1 MAALF
6 RYAEQDTFISL
17 RAFDQLDR
25 SKPPR
30 FIRGI
35 RVNGSTDAIVRE
47 ASIAAEDAAQSDE
60 PVVFCPP
67 IATFVGPWKAAVT
80 DLANGLTLSV
90 ELDEGDPD
98 AARHRLEGIL
108 GPVTIIV
115 RSGSDWAD
123 AATGEVKPKVHLHWR
138 LSEPTTTQD
147 EHDRLRQAR
156 VIATLLAGADPTATP
171 VAHPLRWPGSWNLK
185 RADRPRMATIA
196 VLNEAAEINLG
207 DALEALETA
216 MEAAGTASHADMA
229 GGATG
234 ASSTPEARLSDVR
247 SAMAAIPND
256 PEIYDYKG
264 WVRMGIAVWR
274 ATGGAPEGFE
284 IWDNWSR
291 LSDKYGVKD
300 KTEDTWRRIAASMQ
314 GPRESTRGAGAIFF
328 LAASAGWVRPFPF
341 GSNARRPADDDALGA
356 DGGTGS
362 EDAPARPY
370 LLSMR
375 DLDARPPPEWL
386 VAGLIP
392 ERSLIVP
399 FGPPKSGK
407 TFIVLSFCLHVA
419 AGLPWFGMTVK
430 QGAVVYIAGEGAGG
444 LSVRLRA
451 MRSRY
456 GIEIDVPFWVRE
468 RAVNFRIEGE
478 VTELATMI
486 RATVG
491 EEVIAMVV
499 IDTLA
504 RAMPGADENS
514 AQEVGIVIAGCDRL
528 RDVLG
533 CAVVAVHH
541 SGKDAAKGA
550 RGTSALRG
558 AWDTALEITG
568 TGKRTTMT
576 VVDQKEAEAGNH
588 LIFKMEVV
596 SVGIGRT
603 SLVPMLDETGAEGG
617 YHGDDTVRFD
627 AVPSGRAG
635 VALKTLRDLMSGPES
650 AILPPLSGLP
660 SDNTLRGVHFEIW
673 RRAFYEK
680 MPGEQQSKRKLMF
693 WRASQKLL
701 QTNLIGIKEPWVWLI

>member
-1 MAALF
+1 MAVLF

-30 FIRGI
+30 FIRGV
-35 RVNGSTDAIVRE
+35 RVNGSIDVIVRE
-47 ASIAAEDAAQSDE
+47 AAIAAEDAAQSDE
-60 PVVFCPP
+60 PIVFCPP
-67 IATFVGPWKAAVT
+67 IATFVGPWKAGVA

-98 AARHRLEGIL
+98 AARYRLEGIL

-123 AATGEVKPKVHLHWR
+123 ATTGEVKPKVHLHWR

-185 RADRPRMATIA
+185 RSDRPRMATIA

-229 GGATG
+229 GGATA

-300 KTEDTWRRIAASMQ
+300 KTEDTWRRIAASMK
-314 GPRESTRGAGAIFF
+314 GPRESTRGAGTIFF

-341 GSNARRPADDDALGA
+341 GSNARRPANDDSLGA
-356 DGGTGS
+356 DGGAGG
-362 EDAPARPY
+362 EEAPARPY

-407 TFIVLSFCLHVA
+407 TFVVLSFCLHVA

-430 QGAVVYIAGEGAGG
+430 QGAVVYIAGEGTGG

-451 MRSRY
+451 MRSRH
-456 GIEIDVPFWVRE
+456 GIEIDVPFWIRE

-568 TGKRTTMT
+568 TGKRITMT
-576 VVDQKEAEAGNH
+576 VVDQKEAEAGSS

-603 SLVPMLDETGAEGG
+603 SLVPILDDGDDTGG
-617 YHGDDTVRFD
+617 DTVRFD
-627 AVPSGRAG
+627 VVPSGQAG